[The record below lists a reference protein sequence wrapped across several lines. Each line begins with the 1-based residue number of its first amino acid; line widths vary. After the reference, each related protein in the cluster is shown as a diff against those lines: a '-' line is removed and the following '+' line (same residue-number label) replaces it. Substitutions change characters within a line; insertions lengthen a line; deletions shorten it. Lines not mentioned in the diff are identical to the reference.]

1 MTHRR
6 LHVGMRTV
14 KSAVAVT
21 VALLIV
27 EQYGATAG
35 KMIFALIGALSAM
48 EPTFKGSVRNCLTQI
63 CGVVFGAIFGV
74 LVSRLPIEA
83 MWVIGLGVVLII
95 TAYNFLNLTLSPA
108 LPCII
113 LVTVCANPD
122 IAPVAYALGRIWDTA
137 IGLGVG
143 LAINMLIFP
152 YNNSRQIRTALRGLD
167 GDLMLFLEDFFDGD
181 EELPD
186 TARMNR
192 RIADIDRQLHLHR
205 RRPAPA
211 LAQTAAGG
219 AEPPPALRRD
229 GQRPGGGAHR
239 PQPPALAGPPQ
250 RRDQAAI
257 GQQRRGGAG
266 RPHSHRPQ
274 PGGHR
279 DQLPRG
285 PCAGPAPK
293 AAGEPEAAVAPYTS
307 PSITASV
314 RSSAQVTLGAT

>member
-74 LVSRLPIEA
+74 LMSRLPVDA
-83 MWVIGLGVVLII
+83 VWVIGLGVVLII

-122 IAPVAYALGRIWDTA
+122 IAPVAYTLGRIWDTA

-192 RIADIDRQLHLHR
+192 RIADIDRQLSIFADQRLPWR
-205 RRPAPA
+205 RRQREELNRLRHCDVMARDLVVELTA
-211 LAQTAAGG
+211 LSRLPWPGRLSGEIKQRLANSG
-219 AEPPPALRRD
+219 AVVRDARIPTDPNPVDIVTNYHVDRVLALRRKL
-229 GQRPGGGAHR
+229 RES
-239 PQPPALAGPPQ
+239 LK
-250 RRDQAAI
+250 
-257 GQQRRGGAG
+257 QQ
-266 RPHSHRPQ
+266 
-274 PGGHR
+274 
-279 DQLPRG
+279 
-285 PCAGPAPK
+285 
-293 AAGEPEAAVAPYTS
+293 
-307 PSITASV
+307 
-314 RSSAQVTLGAT
+314 